1 MSQAWSL
8 VLVVLAAG
16 QGWGVRWG
24 WGAVRKK
31 ALWGLGIWEQ
41 INNKRHTVDWTDGE
55 HTDLPENLS
64 LDPSTHITQ
73 IVTAS
78 NFSFKGSDALFWVCM
93 YTTSIQRIQKLK
105 INLQNK
111 STRAL
116 R

>member
-41 INNKRHTVDWTDGE
+41 INNKRHTVDWTDKLEFSGRSVCSPQIFLR
-55 HTDLPENLS
+55 TRVWIPAPTS
-64 LDPSTHITQ
+64 LRDYNCQ
-73 IVTAS
+73 
-78 NFSFKGSDALFWVCM
+78 
-93 YTTSIQRIQKLK
+93 
-105 INLQNK
+105 
-111 STRAL
+111 
-116 R
+116 